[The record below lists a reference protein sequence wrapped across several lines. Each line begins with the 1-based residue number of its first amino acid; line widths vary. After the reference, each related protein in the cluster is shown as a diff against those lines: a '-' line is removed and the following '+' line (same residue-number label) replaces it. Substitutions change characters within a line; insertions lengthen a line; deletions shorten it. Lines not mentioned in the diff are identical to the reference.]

1 MEDKQESLKYIKQSF
16 ELKNQKL
23 YKEAIEVLYKVLVD
37 DVEEKTLI
45 EVISQIGDLHL
56 LLNNYDRAIEQFES
70 VLEMDKNHEYS
81 KNKLFEIYF
90 KLKEYDKAAK
100 IAKEGCE
107 NSLNPYDYIKYFTVL
122 LRLKQPDKIIEIYNT
137 LDENL
142 KKNPEIM
149 YITSFLKFEEKENI
163 LKEIIKNAPDFA
175 DPKLDLAIIYYGK
188 SQFDEAKKLLEDT
201 IKLKKDALAYY
212 YKALIEIQE
221 KEFFQAID
229 NLHTAIK
236 ISKGNIPEFYFVL
249 AQTYM
254 DINWFDEAIN
264 TIKNSITLY
273 IKNGIN
279 IDAIDKSY
287 LFLAWVFEK
296 LGDFDNAI
304 FNLGLIS
311 KNSKVNNEAE
321 ILKALIEYKK
331 GHVVK
336 AKNRLEKLYANCPDV
351 QNDLTLIDTLGD
363 IYKALKLNNKAKIFF
378 EKHLQNFPD
387 SIHTA
392 CELVDLLIDMEEY
405 DSAEKYIQEYSRFG
419 KVLSFINSKARIA
432 YRKNDLNG
440 ALSFLD
446 ELIESDKN
454 NAESYYFKGLILNQ
468 MKKYKDAF
476 LNIKTALELN
486 PLPAKYY
493 AQAAISKSGLSDF
506 NEAMLY
512 VREAIEIEPNDL
524 NYKRLASQI
533 SKEMGEESQV
543 KFWQSI
549 IKGTEKIIKD
559 NQRL

>member
-1 MEDKQESLKYIKQSF
+1 MEDKKESLKYIKQSF

-37 DVEEKTLI
+37 DVEESTLI

-56 LLNNYDRAIEQFES
+56 LLNNYDRAIEQYES
-70 VLEMDKNHEYS
+70 VLEMDKNHEHS

-107 NSLNPYDYIKYFTVL
+107 NSSNPYDYIKYFTVL
-122 LRLKQPDKIIEIYNT
+122 LKLKKPDKIIEIYNN
-137 LDENL
+137 LDESL
-142 KKNPEIM
+142 KKNPELM
-149 YITSFLKFEEKENI
+149 YITTFLKFEGKEDI
-163 LKEIIKNAPDFA
+163 LKEIIELAPDFS
-175 DPKLDLAIIYYGK
+175 DPKLDLAIIYYGDSK
-188 SQFDEAKKLLEDT
+188 FDEAKKLLEEVLK
-201 IKLKKDALAYY
+201 IKKDALAYY

-229 NLHTAIK
+229 NLHSAIK

-254 DINWFDEAIN
+254 DINWFDEAIS

-279 IDAIDKSY
+279 VAAIDKSY

-296 LGDFDNAI
+296 LGDFDNAV

-311 KNSKVNNEAE
+311 KKSKVNNEAE
-321 ILKALIEYKK
+321 ILRALIDYKK
-331 GHVVK
+331 GHVIK
-336 AKNRLEKLYANCPDV
+336 AKNKLEKLYLNCAEV

-363 IYKALKLNNKAKIFF
+363 IYKTLKLNNKAKMFF
-378 EKHLQNFPD
+378 EKHLENFPD
-387 SIHTA
+387 SIHTV
-392 CELVDLLIDMEEY
+392 CELVDLLIDMKEY
-405 DSAEKYIQEYSRFG
+405 DNAEKYMTEYSGFE

-432 YRKNDLNG
+432 YRKNELNE
-440 ALSFLD
+440 ALKFLD
-446 ELIESDKN
+446 ELISNDKN
-454 NAESYYFKGLILNQ
+454 NAEAYYFKGLVLNQ
-468 MKKYKDAF
+468 MKNFQDAF
-476 LNIKTALELN
+476 SNIKTALELN

-493 AQAAISKSGLSDF
+493 AQAAISKMGLS
-506 NEAMLY
+506 NYSEAMLY
-512 VREAIEIEPNDL
+512 IRESIEIEPNDL

-533 SKEMGEESQV
+533 SKEMGEDSQV

-549 IKGTEKIIKD
+549 IRGTEKIIKD